1 TARSVQRSGERVRIE
16 LADSW
21 VSTEHAALERALG
34 QWVVVDLG
42 SKNGVVV
49 DGERVTRR
57 LLADGVWI
65 EVGHPLLRFR
75 TLDLDADAPD
85 DRVGDATTSLVPEV
99 ERAMKRLA
107 DAAASGVSIV
117 LLGESG
123 VGKEVAARSI
133 HERSGR
139 TGSFVAVNCAG
150 LVESLA
156 A

>member
-1 TARSVQRSGERVRIE
+1 MPRTETIQPERGHGARAKVAALFVVLDAASPEPGTRHLLRGVDRVVIGRGTARSVQRSGERVRIE

-65 EVGHPLLRFR
+65 EVGHTLLRFR
-75 TLDLDADAPD
+75 T
-85 DRVGDATTSLVPEV
+85 
-99 ERAMKRLA
+99 
-107 DAAASGVSIV
+107 
-117 LLGESG
+117 
-123 VGKEVAARSI
+123 
-133 HERSGR
+133 
-139 TGSFVAVNCAG
+139 
-150 LVESLA
+150 
-156 A
+156 